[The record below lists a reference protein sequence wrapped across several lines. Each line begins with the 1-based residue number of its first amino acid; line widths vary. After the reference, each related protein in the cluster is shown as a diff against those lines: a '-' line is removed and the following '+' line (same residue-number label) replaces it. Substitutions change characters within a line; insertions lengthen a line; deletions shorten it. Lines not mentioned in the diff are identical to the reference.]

1 MSIKIYKDGKW
12 QILPGQGSPGK
23 SAYEYASENG
33 FVGSEEDFA
42 NALGSIDD
50 IADKIENIDTT
61 PTEGSNNLVT
71 SGGIHKALKDLSITG
86 DVDLSNQLNEVEE
99 DIDTLYNRTNDNEKN
114 INAIIDILK
123 GEEEWPDDWVPGDS
137 ACCETLRE
145 EVSELEN
152 RVSVIESTG
161 GSGTVD
167 VEKLKDTFDNRYLVK
182 VEDSEQNVNND
193 TVFRK
198 NVDIKGDLTVD
209 NVKSSNFHSNGFAGS
224 GFGITSDGTNHT
236 LEIDNLIVRKE
247 AHFHE
252 LVINQIRFTRG
263 ATVFS
268 HAGATITSVEI
279 HDDFYRCYYDNSELK
294 SGFVVGDLGRCQR
307 FDNVVEGFNDNV
319 KNHYYWREIVGVGDD
334 YFDLSKTNADGTGEP
349 AEGDDVCQFGNIND
363 ESRQSAI
370 VIDPQNGGSIEVYN
384 KIDSFNLTDKNYV
397 GMGTKDNESYI
408 YGYGKMFFG
417 SREDGGHYIKYENGH
432 LVIKGDIT
440 IGDTDISNAV
450 IGDETLSDLLDSLG
464 DRINQIDN
472 KIDYFSGSESVING
486 TLSFSN
492 EWIANGEADAHVGD
506 RYTCTTD
513 NSIWQFTKN
522 ADGSYIWIELDSLSQ
537 EEVESLITK
546 SLDGQKTIFT
556 DTPTPPYDA
565 GDLWVTP
572 TFLKLCTQDREE
584 SDQFNDG
591 DWVLVSDEVT
601 NTTIKKLEDQI
612 KDIMDN
618 ANDDDV
624 SFYFDEDSEKNLVSA
639 EVGDIFY
646 AIDTT
651 KAYKWNGASW
661 EEIEENHSIINVL
674 KELSKTASALDG
686 KISCYRSDTKPESA
700 RDGDLW
706 FDTTNNTLYVYNN
719 GNWEETRDNSLDYL
733 KELFP
738 NYLQSGAVLTDIL
751 AIKNGNS
758 VVAGMYGGSRTTDLP
773 QLHDANKG
781 SLMIFSGVGDFDDN
795 TTYSTKIWSDGTI
808 ESEKFALNNEMV
820 IINDD
825 TIIIGNDDSGKITL
839 GFEGDSNEIPIL
851 KYVGKDASTSWDM
864 RNALFSSQDG
874 DRYSVDL
881 GVGKITYNSANTTW
895 EFDGNLLVTGGV
907 SFYTPLNTDVQYTY
921 WDQLPTGDYFEKV
934 DGVLQLDVDKL
945 STVIGGTSSGGEGI
959 DSESVENII
968 KSYSYSKN
976 ETYTKSEVNTKI
988 NDLSKVYVTESDVNN
1003 SIDSKISG
1011 LDFVTR
1017 SDFEDYYEGYITV
1030 TGSSITTDNIAVFYD
1045 DTAIKDSG
1053 YSIQDIIDMIPDYSD
1068 SVSYAKESG
1077 SCLGNAAT
1085 ATKLKTSVE
1094 LWGNSFDGY
1103 GNITGSISITTTNPC
1118 ISFLESDKSNDK
1130 YNIQTNNGYLYIG
1143 HSASDYY
1150 SLSTKFDSSGNVEMP
1165 ANLTVKGGI
1174 TFYSQ
1179 KSLKNIHE
1187 TDFLSLDQLSNIH
1200 TIKYTWKDGRDDRMH
1215 VGGIADDIQKIIPEV
1230 IYENDGYLTMDYGNA
1245 GFVIGTS
1252 LIKPVVDHEKR
1263 IKELE
1268 EEVARLN
1275 NLLNA

>member
-23 SAYEYASENG
+23 SAYDYASENG

-42 NALGSIDD
+42 NVLGSIDD
-50 IADKIENIDTT
+50 IADKIENVDTT

-71 SGGIHKALKDLSITG
+71 SGGVHKALKDLSITG

-99 DIDTLYNRTNDNEKN
+99 NIDTLYNRTNDNEKN

-145 EVSELEN
+145 EVSELEG
-152 RVSVIESTG
+152 RVSIIESTG

-167 VEKLKDTFDNRYLVK
+167 VEKLKETFDNRYLVK

-193 TVFRK
+193 TVFHK

-209 NVKSSNFHSNGFAGS
+209 NIKSSNFHSNGFAGS

-247 AHFHE
+247 ANFNE

-319 KNHYYWREIVGVGDD
+319 KNHYYWREIVGVGED

-349 AEGDDVCQFGNIND
+349 TEGDDVCQFGNIND

-432 LVIKGDIT
+432 LVINGDIT
-440 IGDTDISNAV
+440 IGDTDISDAV
-450 IGDETLSDLLDSLG
+450 VGNETLSDLLDSLG

-472 KIDYFSGSESVING
+472 KIDYFSGSESVVDG
-486 TLSFSN
+486 ALSFSN
-492 EWIANGEADAHVGD
+492 EWITNGEADAHVGD

-546 SLDGQKTIFT
+546 SIDGHKRIFVKQ
-556 DTPTPPYDA
+556 PEGPYDV
-565 GDLWVTP
+565 GDLWVDKA
-572 TFLKLCTQDREE
+572 FLKVCNTDRESGFNE
-584 SDQFNDG
+584 SEWD
-591 DWVLVSDEVT
+591 LVSDEAT
-601 NTTIKKLEDQI
+601 NKTIKELESQI

-624 SFYFDEDSEKNLVSA
+624 NFYFDEDSEKDLVSA

-674 KELSKTASALDG
+674 KELSKTASALEG
-686 KISCYRSDTKPESA
+686 KVNITKSENEPINPEE
-700 RDGDLW
+700 GDFW
-706 FDTTNNTLYVYNN
+706 FDLEENVLKIYNN
-719 GNWEETRDNSLDYL
+719 GNWELANRDSSLDYL

-808 ESEKFALNNEMV
+808 ESEKFALNNEKV

-921 WDQLPTGDYFEKV
+921 WDQLPTGEYFEKV
-934 DGVLQLDVDKL
+934 DGVLQLDIDKL
-945 STVIGGTSSGGEGI
+945 STIIGGTGSGGEGI
-959 DSESVENII
+959 DQESVENII
-968 KSYSYSKN
+968 KNYSYSKS
-976 ETYTKSEVNTKI
+976 ETYTQSEINTI
-988 NDLSKVYVTESDVNN
+988 IEDLSNVYVKESYVDNR
-1003 SIDSKISG
+1003 IDSKITE
-1011 LDFVTR
+1011 LDLVTR
-1017 SDFEDYYEGYITV
+1017 SDFEDYYNYITV
-1030 TGSSITTDNIAVFYD
+1030 TGPSITTGNIAVFYD
-1045 DTAIKDSG
+1045 DTAIEDSG
-1053 YSIQDIIDMIPDYSD
+1053 YSIQKIKDMIPSNTSDLYNDSGFVTIDTQNTTGADIYSGTSNLYIIGTTTTGGNQITKSSENFYIKKGSGYTAVLLNGD
-1068 SVSYAKESG
+1068 STTTLYKEGIKVVNNGASMSWIISSTVQSDG
-1077 SCLGNAAT
+1077 SVNRG
-1085 ATKLKTSVE
+1085 
-1094 LWGNSFDGY
+1094 WYDGIAGSWVMQFKSLSSSSNPGTLY
-1103 GNITGSISITTTNPC
+1103 INRTTNITG
-1118 ISFLESDKSNDK
+1118 
-1130 YNIQTNNGYLYIG
+1130 
-1143 HSASDYY
+1143 
-1150 SLSTKFDSSGNVEMP
+1150 
-1165 ANLTVKGGI
+1165 NLTVSGGI

-1200 TIKYTWKDGRDDRMH
+1200 AIKYT
-1215 VGGIADDIQKIIPEV
+1215 
-1230 IYENDGYLTMDYGNA
+1230 
-1245 GFVIGTS
+1245 
-1252 LIKPVVDHEKR
+1252 
-1263 IKELE
+1263 
-1268 EEVARLN
+1268 
-1275 NLLNA
+1275 

>member
-23 SAYEYASENG
+23 SAYDYASENG

-50 IADKIENIDTT
+50 IADKIENIDTI

-167 VEKLKDTFDNRYLVK
+167 VEKLKETFDNRYLVK
-182 VEDSEQNVNND
+182 VADSEQNVNND
-193 TVFRK
+193 TVFHK

-247 AHFHE
+247 AHFNE

-349 AEGDDVCQFGNIND
+349 TEGDDVCQFGNIND
-363 ESRQSAI
+363 KNRQSAI

-432 LVIKGDIT
+432 LVINGDIT
-440 IGDTDISNAV
+440 IGDTDISDAV

-472 KIDYFSGSESVING
+472 KIDYFSGSESVVDG

-492 EWIANGEADAHVGD
+492 EWITNGEADAHVGD

-522 ADGSYIWIELDSLSQ
+522 TDGSYIWIELDSLSQ

-565 GDLWVTP
+565 GDL
-572 TFLKLCTQDREE
+572 
-584 SDQFNDG
+584 
-591 DWVLVSDEVT
+591 
-601 NTTIKKLEDQI
+601 
-612 KDIMDN
+612 
-618 ANDDDV
+618 
-624 SFYFDEDSEKNLVSA
+624 
-639 EVGDIFY
+639 
-646 AIDTT
+646 
-651 KAYKWNGASW
+651 
-661 EEIEENHSIINVL
+661 
-674 KELSKTASALDG
+674 
-686 KISCYRSDTKPESA
+686 
-700 RDGDLW
+700 
-706 FDTTNNTLYVYNN
+706 
-719 GNWEETRDNSLDYL
+719 
-733 KELFP
+733 
-738 NYLQSGAVLTDIL
+738 
-751 AIKNGNS
+751 
-758 VVAGMYGGSRTTDLP
+758 
-773 QLHDANKG
+773 
-781 SLMIFSGVGDFDDN
+781 
-795 TTYSTKIWSDGTI
+795 
-808 ESEKFALNNEMV
+808 
-820 IINDD
+820 
-825 TIIIGNDDSGKITL
+825 
-839 GFEGDSNEIPIL
+839 
-851 KYVGKDASTSWDM
+851 
-864 RNALFSSQDG
+864 
-874 DRYSVDL
+874 
-881 GVGKITYNSANTTW
+881 
-895 EFDGNLLVTGGV
+895 
-907 SFYTPLNTDVQYTY
+907 
-921 WDQLPTGDYFEKV
+921 
-934 DGVLQLDVDKL
+934 
-945 STVIGGTSSGGEGI
+945 
-959 DSESVENII
+959 
-968 KSYSYSKN
+968 
-976 ETYTKSEVNTKI
+976 
-988 NDLSKVYVTESDVNN
+988 
-1003 SIDSKISG
+1003 
-1011 LDFVTR
+1011 
-1017 SDFEDYYEGYITV
+1017 
-1030 TGSSITTDNIAVFYD
+1030 
-1045 DTAIKDSG
+1045 
-1053 YSIQDIIDMIPDYSD
+1053 
-1068 SVSYAKESG
+1068 
-1077 SCLGNAAT
+1077 
-1085 ATKLKTSVE
+1085 
-1094 LWGNSFDGY
+1094 
-1103 GNITGSISITTTNPC
+1103 
-1118 ISFLESDKSNDK
+1118 
-1130 YNIQTNNGYLYIG
+1130 
-1143 HSASDYY
+1143 
-1150 SLSTKFDSSGNVEMP
+1150 
-1165 ANLTVKGGI
+1165 
-1174 TFYSQ
+1174 
-1179 KSLKNIHE
+1179 
-1187 TDFLSLDQLSNIH
+1187 
-1200 TIKYTWKDGRDDRMH
+1200 
-1215 VGGIADDIQKIIPEV
+1215 
-1230 IYENDGYLTMDYGNA
+1230 
-1245 GFVIGTS
+1245 
-1252 LIKPVVDHEKR
+1252 
-1263 IKELE
+1263 
-1268 EEVARLN
+1268 
-1275 NLLNA
+1275 